1 MANSCP
7 WGVGSKTKT
16 FIAFES
22 TYGEKPADAASKSVD
37 IYFNTNGVQASQNT
51 TNPSTIRGNR
61 NPVEPIMGNI
71 DVAGDIVVPLDYSAF
86 GYWLKA
92 VFGAPSSNAV
102 SGKDGYYQHV
112 FKIGD
117 TQPSFTLEKAFP
129 GIGQYLQY
137 VGCKASKLSLSI
149 GGDGEITAT
158 ISVMGAKES
167 VESETMATTPVEPA
181 FNRANNFQSSIK
193 IGNEIEAKG
202 TSFSM
207 DIDMGLDGDSYC
219 IGSQG
224 YRTAACEGIVS
235 CSGTLEAFFADAKY
249 ITMADANT
257 ETSAEV
263 SLASGDYSLSIKFPE
278 IKFARTS
285 PSIDGPTGI
294 KQSLNYNAYY
304 DDSVEAS
311 AVVVTLVNKT
321 ASY

>member
-1 MANSCP
+1 MANTCP

-16 FIAFES
+16 FIAFET
-22 TYGEKPADAASKSVD
+22 TYGEKPADAASKSIDVS
-37 IYFNTNGVQASQNT
+37 FNTNGVQASQNT
-51 TNPSTIRGNR
+51 TSPSTIRGNR
-61 NPVEPIMGNI
+61 NPAEPIMGNI
-71 DVAGDIVVPLDYSAF
+71 DVSGDIVVPLDYSGF

-92 VFGAPSSNAV
+92 MFGAPSTSAV
-102 SGKDGYYQHV
+102 EGKDGYYQHV

-117 TQPSFTLEKAFP
+117 NQPSFTMEKAFP

-137 VGCKASKLSLSI
+137 CGCKVSKLSLSI

-167 VESETMATTPVEPA
+167 IESATMATTPLQPA

-193 IGNEIEAKG
+193 IGEEIEAKG
-202 TSFSM
+202 TSFSV

-219 IGSQG
+219 IGSKG

-249 ITMADANT
+249 INLADANT
-257 ETSAEV
+257 ETKAEV
-263 SLASGDYSLSIKFPE
+263 SLAAGDYSMAFKFPE
-278 IKFARTS
+278 VKFARTS

-294 KQSLNYNAYY
+294 KQSLSYNAYY
-304 DDSVEAS
+304 EDSEEAS

>member
-1 MANSCP
+1 MTNSCP

-22 TYGEKPADAASKSVD
+22 TYGEKPADAASKSIDV
-37 IYFNTNGVQASQNT
+37 YFNTNGVAASQNT
-51 TNPSTIRGNR
+51 TSPNTIRGNR

-71 DVAGDIVVPLDYSAF
+71 DVTGDIVVPLDYTAF

-92 VFGAPSSNAV
+92 MFGNPETSAV
-102 SGKDGYYQHV
+102 DGKDGYYKHV
-112 FKIGD
+112 FKVGD
-117 TQPSFTLEKAFP
+117 YQPSFTLEKAFP

-137 VGCKASKLSLSI
+137 VGCKVSKLSISV
-149 GGDGEITAT
+149 GGDGELTAT
-158 ISVMGAKES
+158 ISVMGAKET
-167 VESETMATTPVEPA
+167 VEPETMATTPVVPA
-181 FNRANNFQSSIK
+181 FKRAKNFQSSIK
-193 IGNEIEAKG
+193 IGDEIEAKG

-207 DIDMGLDGDSYC
+207 DIDTGLDGDSYC
-219 IGSQG
+219 IGSKG
-224 YRTAACEGIVS
+224 YRTAVCEGIIS
-235 CSGTLEAFFADAKY
+235 CSGTLEAYFADAKY
-249 ITMADANT
+249 ISLADTDT

-263 SLASGDYSLSIKFPE
+263 TLTAGDYSLAVKFPE

-294 KQSLNYNAYY
+294 KQSLSYNAYY

-311 AVVVTLVNKT
+311 AVVVTLVNET

>member
-1 MANSCP
+1 MTNSCP

-22 TYGEKPADAASKSVD
+22 TYGEKPADAASKSIDV
-37 IYFNTNGVQASQNT
+37 YFNTNGVAASQNT
-51 TNPSTIRGNR
+51 TSPNTIRGNR

-71 DVAGDIVVPLDYSAF
+71 DVTGDIVVPVDYTAF

-92 VFGAPSSNAV
+92 MFGAPSTSAV
-102 SGKDGYYQHV
+102 SDKDGYYQHV
-112 FKIGD
+112 FKVGEY
-117 TQPSFTLEKAFP
+117 QPSFTLEKAFP
-129 GIGQYLQY
+129 GISQYLQY
-137 VGCKASKLSLSI
+137 CGCKVSKLSLSV
-149 GGDGEITAT
+149 GGDGELTAT

-167 VESETMATTPVEPA
+167 VVSETMAATPIVPD
-181 FNRANNFQSSIK
+181 FQRAKNFQSSIK

-207 DIDMGLDGDSYC
+207 DIDAGLDGDSYC
-219 IGSQG
+219 IGSNG
-224 YRTAACEGIVS
+224 YRTAVCEGIIS
-235 CSGTLEAFFADAKY
+235 CSGTLEAFFADVKY
-249 ITMADANT
+249 ISLADTNA

-263 SLASGDYSLSIKFPE
+263 TLNAGDYSLSVKFPE

-311 AVVVTLVNKT
+311 AVIVTLVNKT
-321 ASY
+321 AGY